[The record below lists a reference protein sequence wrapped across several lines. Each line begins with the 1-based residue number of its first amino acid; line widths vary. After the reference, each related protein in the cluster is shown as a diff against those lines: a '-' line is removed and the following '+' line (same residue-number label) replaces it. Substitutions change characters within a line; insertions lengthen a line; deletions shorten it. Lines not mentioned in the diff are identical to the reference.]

1 MRALIPSW
9 FTSFSL
15 SDFSFGSK
23 LKELTTKFEKIVK
36 DKNDLGLIE
45 KSNVK
50 FEERLESTPLYDESR
65 VYGRD
70 AEKERIIQLLSGSET
85 RVAGCTLLV
94 TTRNKSVV
102 SKIRATSEYPLEQLS
117 LYESVSLLA
126 SYAFGN
132 ETKLDEFPDLKDMGD
147 GEAYNKDENIRHL
160 SFVSSRYDTLKR
172 FKNISELKQL
182 RTFLAL
188 YRGINK
194 ERSELPNNIGH
205 LKLLRHLDLSWSH
218 ITRLP
223 DSVTTLYNI
232 QTLILYQCSYLVEL
246 PKEIKNLIEL
256 HKLDLDYTKN
266 LREMPSGISSL
277 TKLQTLSKFIVS
289 MGDKHQIREL
299 QELTRLR
306 GKLSIYGLDN
316 VQDIKD
322 VRCANLKGKE
332 GLDDITLIWSSE
344 FYDSRNLELEMM
356 VLNSLEPTKNLK
368 VLQIESYGGN
378 YFPSW
383 LGKPYF
389 ANMVRIALL
398 GCKKCKSLPSL
409 GSLPLL
415 KYLRIEG
422 MDRVERVGPEFYGSK
437 SFPNL
442 ETLEFENMAHE
453 KMCGAFVLI
462 VEKSGVLTIESY
474 SSVVQLP
481 RAFRTKIT

>member
-1 MRALIPSW
+1 M
-9 FTSFSL
+9 
-15 SDFSFGSK
+15 G
-23 LKELTTKFEKIVK
+23 
-36 DKNDLGLIE
+36 
-45 KSNVK
+45 
-50 FEERLESTPLYDESR
+50 
-65 VYGRD
+65 
-70 AEKERIIQLLSGSET
+70 
-85 RVAGCTLLV
+85 
-94 TTRNKSVV
+94 V
-102 SKIRATSEYPLEQLS
+102 S
-117 LYESVSLLA
+117 
-126 SYAFGN
+126 
-132 ETKLDEFPDLKDMGD
+132 
-147 GEAYNKDENIRHL
+147 EAYNKNENVRHL
-160 SFVSSRYDTLKR
+160 SFVSSKYDILKR

-188 YRGINK
+188 YRGINN
-194 ERSELPNNIGH
+194 ERRYEHRILSYDVLHKILLEFKCLKVLSLYRYSMSELPNNIGH
-205 LKLLRHLDLSWSH
+205 LKLLCHLDLSWSY

-232 QTLILYQCSYLVEL
+232 KTLILYRCSYLVEL
-246 PKEIKNLIEL
+246 PREIKNLIEL
-256 HKLDLDYTKN
+256 HELNLDYTKS
-266 LREMPSGISSL
+266 LLEMPSGISSL

-383 LGKPYF
+383 LGNPYF
-389 ANMVRIALL
+389 ANMKRIALL
-398 GCKKCKSLPSL
+398 GCKKCKSLPSF
-409 GSLPLL
+409 GNLPLL

-442 ETLEFENMAHE
+442 KTLEFENMMSWAHG

-481 RAFRTKIT
+481 RAFRTKHKRCNKTMGPYNRPPALLH